1 MRFVTTTLAVSVL
14 SLGLGLCSARAFA
27 IDEKVSG
34 DPQAMAAL
42 ILKADQALP
51 KDQCFLYAEVVHD
64 MTELAGRQMTAG
76 DGDHASA
83 TLKLVQRYAEKI
95 HMGVAEDGK
104 KMKNAEQLIEHTSY
118 RLQGIL
124 NAASYD
130 DRQALQATLKQLE
143 QVQTELMMQV
153 FKK

>member
-1 MRFVTTTLAVSVL
+1 MRFAATTLVVSALFL
-14 SLGLGLCSARAFA
+14 SLSCVRAFA
-27 IDEKVSG
+27 IDEKIY

-42 ILKADQALP
+42 MAKADQAQP
-51 KDQCFLYAEVVHD
+51 KEQCFLYAELVHQ
-64 MTELAGRQMTAG
+64 MTELAGQQYSSG

-83 TLKLVQRYAEKI
+83 TLRLVQKYAEKI

-104 KMKNAEQLIEHTSY
+104 KMKNAEQLMRHTSF
-118 RLQGIL
+118 RLNGIL
-124 NAASYD
+124 NAASYE
-130 DRQALQATLKQLE
+130 DRQMLQATLKQLE

>member
-1 MRFVTTTLAVSVL
+1 MRFVATTLVL
-14 SLGLGLCSARAFA
+14 SAVTFSLTCARAYA
-27 IDEKVSG
+27 VDERMM
-34 DPQAMAAL
+34 DPPALAAL
-42 ILKADQALP
+42 MIKADAALP
-51 KDQCFLYAEVVHD
+51 KEQCFLYAELVHQ
-64 MTELAGRQMTAG
+64 MTELAGQQITAG
-76 DGDHASA
+76 EGDHASE
-83 TLKLVQRYAEKI
+83 TLKLVQKYAEKI

-104 KMKNAEQLIEHTSY
+104 KMKNAEQLMRHTSY
-118 RLQGIL
+118 RLNDIL

>member
-1 MRFVTTTLAVSVL
+1 MRFVATTLVL
-14 SLGLGLCSARAFA
+14 SAVTFSLTCARAYA
-27 IDEKVSG
+27 VDERMM

-42 ILKADQALP
+42 MIKADSALP
-51 KDQCFLYAEVVHD
+51 KEQCFLYAELVHQ
-64 MTELAGRQMTAG
+64 MTELAGQQIIAG
-76 DGDHASA
+76 EGDHASE
-83 TLKLVQRYAEKI
+83 TLKLVQKYAEKI

-104 KMKNAEQLIEHTSY
+104 KMKNAEQLMRHTSY
-118 RLQGIL
+118 RLNDIL

>member
-1 MRFVTTTLAVSVL
+1 MRFVATTLVISAVSL
-14 SLGLGLCSARAFA
+14 SLSCARAYA
-27 IDEKVSG
+27 VDERMM
-34 DPQAMAAL
+34 DPQAMAAFM
-42 ILKADQALP
+42 LKADSALP
-51 KDQCFLYAEVVHD
+51 KEQCFLYAELVHQ
-64 MTELAGRQMTAG
+64 MTELAGQQIAAG
-76 DGDHASA
+76 EEDHASA
-83 TLKLVQRYAEKI
+83 TLKLVQKYAEKI

-104 KMKNAEQLIEHTSY
+104 RMKNAEQLMRHTSY
-118 RLQGIL
+118 RLNDIL

>member
-1 MRFVTTTLAVSVL
+1 MRFVATTLAVSALAFSL
-14 SLGLGLCSARAFA
+14 SCVRAFA
-27 IDEKVSG
+27 VDDRIP
-34 DPQAMAAL
+34 DPQALAAL
-42 ILKADQALP
+42 MAKADQAQP
-51 KDQCFLYAEVVHD
+51 KEQCFLYAELVHD
-64 MTELAGRQMTAG
+64 MTELAGQQLSSG
-76 DGDHASA
+76 DGDHASD
-83 TLKLVQRYAEKI
+83 TLRLVQKYAEKI

-104 KMKNAEQLIEHTSY
+104 KMKNAEQLMRHTSY
-118 RLQGIL
+118 RLNGIL

>member
-1 MRFVTTTLAVSVL
+1 MRFVATALVVSALTFSL
-14 SLGLGLCSARAFA
+14 SCARAFA
-27 IDEKVSG
+27 IDERVA

-42 ILKADQALP
+42 MAKADQAQP
-51 KDQCFLYAEVVHD
+51 KEQCFLYAELVHQ
-64 MTELAGRQMTAG
+64 MTELAGQQLSAG
-76 DGDHASA
+76 DARASE
-83 TLKLVQRYAEKI
+83 TLHLIQKYAQKI

-104 KMKNAEQLIEHTSY
+104 KMKNAEQLMRHTSY
-118 RLQGIL
+118 RLNDIL

-130 DRQALQATLKQLE
+130 DRQVLQATLKQLE

>member
-1 MRFVTTTLAVSVL
+1 MRFVATTLAVSALTFSL
-14 SLGLGLCSARAFA
+14 SCARAFA
-27 IDEKVSG
+27 VDERTV
-34 DPQAMAAL
+34 DQQAMAAL
-42 ILKADQALP
+42 MLKADQALP
-51 KDQCFLYAEVVHD
+51 KDQCFLYAELVHQ
-64 MTELAGRQMTAG
+64 MTELAGRQISAG
-76 DGDHASA
+76 DEGQASA
-83 TLKLVQRYAEKI
+83 TLRLVQKYAEKI

-104 KMKNAEQLIEHTSY
+104 KMKNAEQLMRHTSY
-118 RLQGIL
+118 RLNDIL

>member
-1 MRFVTTTLAVSVL
+1 MRFVATTLAVSALAFNL
-14 SLGLGLCSARAFA
+14 SCTCAFA
-27 IDEKVSG
+27 VDERIA

-42 ILKADQALP
+42 MAKADQAQP
-51 KDQCFLYAEVVHD
+51 KEQCFLYAELVHQ
-64 MTELAGRQMTAG
+64 MTELAGQQLSAG
-76 DGDHASA
+76 DARASE
-83 TLKLVQRYAEKI
+83 TLHQIQKYAQKI

-104 KMKNAEQLIEHTSY
+104 KMKNAEQLMRHTSY
-118 RLQGIL
+118 RLNDIL

-130 DRQALQATLKQLE
+130 DRQVLQSTLKQLE

>member
-1 MRFVTTTLAVSVL
+1 MRFVVTTLAVSALAFNL
-14 SLGLGLCSARAFA
+14 SCLCAYAV
-27 IDEKVSG
+27 DERVV

-42 ILKADQALP
+42 MAKADQAQP
-51 KDQCFLYAEVVHD
+51 REQCFLYAELVHQ
-64 MTELAGRQMTAG
+64 MTELAGQQLSAG
-76 DGDHASA
+76 DQRASE
-83 TLKLVQRYAEKI
+83 TLHLVQKYAQKI

-104 KMKNAEQLIEHTSY
+104 KMKNAEQLMRHTEY
-118 RLQGIL
+118 RLNDIL

-130 DRQALQATLKQLE
+130 DRQVLQSTLKQLE

>member
-1 MRFVTTTLAVSVL
+1 MRFVATTLVVSSLVFSL
-14 SLGLGLCSARAFA
+14 SCARAFA
-27 IDEKVSG
+27 IDDRIP

-42 ILKADQALP
+42 MAKADQAQP
-51 KDQCFLYAEVVHD
+51 KEQCFLYAELVHD
-64 MTELAGRQMTAG
+64 MTELAGQQYRAG

-83 TLKLVQRYAEKI
+83 TLRLVQKYAEKI

-104 KMKNAEQLIEHTSY
+104 KMKNAEQLMQHTSY
-118 RLQGIL
+118 RLTGIL

-130 DRQALQATLKQLE
+130 DRQALQATLKRLE

>member
-1 MRFVTTTLAVSVL
+1 MRFVATTLAVSALAFNL
-14 SLGLGLCSARAFA
+14 SCARAFA
-27 IDEKVSG
+27 IDDRIP
-34 DPQAMAAL
+34 DPQALAAL
-42 ILKADQALP
+42 MLKADQAQP
-51 KDQCFLYAEVVHD
+51 KEQCFLYAELVHE
-64 MTELAGRQMTAG
+64 MTELAGQQMNAG

-83 TLKLVQRYAEKI
+83 TLRLIQKYAEKI

-104 KMKNAEQLIEHTSY
+104 KMKNAEQLMRHTSF
-118 RLQGIL
+118 RLNGIL

>member
-1 MRFVTTTLAVSVL
+1 MRFVAPTIAVSAIAFSL
-14 SLGLGLCSARAFA
+14 SCVRALA
-27 IDEKVSG
+27 LDDRIP
-34 DPQAMAAL
+34 DPQALAAL
-42 ILKADQALP
+42 MAKADQAQP
-51 KDQCFLYAEVVHD
+51 KEQCFLYAELVHD
-64 MTELAGRQMTAG
+64 MTELAGQQMSSG

-83 TLKLVQRYAEKI
+83 TLRLIQKYAEKI

-104 KMKNAEQLIEHTSY
+104 KMKNAEQLMRHTSF
-118 RLQGIL
+118 RLNGIL

>member
-1 MRFVTTTLAVSVL
+1 MRFVATTLAVSALTFSL
-14 SLGLGLCSARAFA
+14 SCARAFA
-27 IDEKVSG
+27 VDERIV

-42 ILKADQALP
+42 MLKADQALP
-51 KDQCFLYAEVVHD
+51 RDQCFLYAELVHQ
-64 MTELAGRQMTAG
+64 MTELAGQQISAG
-76 DGDHASA
+76 DEGQASA
-83 TLKLVQRYAEKI
+83 TLRLVQKYAEKI

-104 KMKNAEQLIEHTSY
+104 KMKNAEQLMRHTSY
-118 RLQGIL
+118 RLNDIL

>member
-1 MRFVTTTLAVSVL
+1 MRFVASSIVL
-14 SLGLGLCSARAFA
+14 SALALSLSCARAFA
-27 IDEKVSG
+27 IDERI
-34 DPQAMAAL
+34 DPQTMAARMV
-42 ILKADQALP
+42 KAEQAQP
-51 KDQCFLYAEVVHD
+51 KEQCFLYAELVHQ
-64 MTELAGRQMTAG
+64 MTELAGQQYSSG
-76 DGDHASA
+76 DGDRASE
-83 TLKLVQRYAEKI
+83 TLRLVQKYAEKI

-104 KMKNAEQLIEHTSY
+104 KMKNAEQLMRHTSY
-118 RLQGIL
+118 RLNDIL

>member
-1 MRFVTTTLAVSVL
+1 MRFVATILVVSALTFSLA
-14 SLGLGLCSARAFA
+14 CARAFA
-27 IDEKVSG
+27 IDERIN

-42 ILKADQALP
+42 VAKADQAQP
-51 KDQCFLYAEVVHD
+51 KEQCFLYAELVHQ
-64 MTELAGRQMTAG
+64 MTELAGQQYSSG

-83 TLKLVQRYAEKI
+83 TLRLVQKYAEKI
-95 HMGVAEDGK
+95 HMGVADDGK
-104 KMKNAEQLIEHTSY
+104 KMKNAEQLISHTSY
-118 RLQGIL
+118 RLSGIL

-153 FKK
+153 FKT

>member
-1 MRFVTTTLAVSVL
+1 
-14 SLGLGLCSARAFA
+14 
-27 IDEKVSG
+27 
-34 DPQAMAAL
+34 MA
-42 ILKADQALP
+42 KADQAQP
-51 KDQCFLYAEVVHD
+51 KEQCFLYAELVHQ
-64 MTELAGRQMTAG
+64 MTELAGQQYSSG

-83 TLKLVQRYAEKI
+83 TLRLVQKYAEKI
-95 HMGVAEDGK
+95 HMGVAVDGK
-104 KMKNAEQLIEHTSY
+104 KLKNAEQLLSHTSY
-118 RLQGIL
+118 RLTGIL